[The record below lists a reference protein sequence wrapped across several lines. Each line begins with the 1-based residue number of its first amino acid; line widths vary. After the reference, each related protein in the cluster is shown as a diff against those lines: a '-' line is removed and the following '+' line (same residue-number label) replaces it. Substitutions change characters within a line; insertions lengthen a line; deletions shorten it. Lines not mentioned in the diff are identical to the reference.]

1 MFRSA
6 VFNLKDIIKYLF
18 YLVFLSI
25 MIYIVNRYF
34 LHKSENKNMN
44 LPKVLE
50 KQSLALIDI
59 EYPQI
64 QKIKNTQEKDKI
76 DNEATEEVGEDF
88 KENFFIS
95 LINTQMTV
103 TAKDSRKTYN
113 ESQNLVEEDTGDEI
127 KEYNDVSNNS
137 DNNISLDT
145 QDIGPDIQTQVV
157 TENPLSDSYTD
168 LYGSVKIKN
177 ETSYT
182 LSENILNPENLN
194 INSKN
199 IIIFHTH
206 TCESYTSS
214 EMYPYTPTGSFRTT
228 DLDYTVARV
237 GDELENHLASYGFN
251 VTHNKTYHDYP
262 AYTGSYNRSLNTVQN
277 MIQENQSDIII
288 DLHRDAI
295 GSRPDYAPM
304 VKIGDEYA
312 AQIMFVMGTNGGGL
326 YHPDWNSNL
335 KFAIKVQEVAN
346 QMYPGLCKPIIL
358 RNSRYNQH
366 LGKAACII
374 EVGSTG
380 NTLEQTLTSM
390 KYLASVFYATFGN

>member
-76 DNEATEEVGEDF
+76 DNEATEEVEEDF

-145 QDIGPDIQTQVV
+145 QDIEPDIQTQVV

-295 GSRPDYAPM
+295 GSRPDYAPT